1 MTVIELIQRTI
12 NGCHEIMQAYLS
24 DLTDADLLVRPVP
37 GSNHIAWAIGHLIE
51 SEREMMALLGYDM
64 PELPAG
70 FTAAHTKETASS
82 DDPAKFFS
90 KNEYVTLME
99 KVRAGTLAAVAATSE
114 ADLDKPAPER
124 MQVFAEKVADVL
136 VMIGMHELMHAGQ
149 FSPIR
154 RKLGKPPL
162 M

>member
-1 MTVIELIQRTI
+1 MSRIDLIQRTM
-12 NGCHEIMQAYLS
+12 GQCHEIMQAYLG

-37 GSNHIAWAIGHLIE
+37 GANHIAWAIGHLIE
-51 SEREMMALLGYDM
+51 SEHEMMTLLGYDM

-82 DDPAKFFS
+82 DDSAKFFS
-90 KNEYVTLME
+90 RNEYVELLE
-99 KVRAGTLAAVAATSE
+99 KTRAATLAGLKATPE
-114 ADLDKPAPER
+114 ANLDKPTPEQ
-124 MQVFAEKVADVL
+124 MQVYAKTVADGL
-136 VMIGMHELMHAGQ
+136 MMIGLHELMHAGQ

-162 M
+162 F